1 MADAAERRMTVDEF
15 LEWDDGTDTRY
26 ELVDGRPVAT
36 APPTEMHGTLLVRV
50 GSLLERGLR
59 RPCRVVGQ
67 AGVRRPDRND
77 RFFVADVI
85 VTCAPTDRTR
95 RWTEDPVLI
104 CEILSP
110 STEDFDLGRKVEEYR
125 QIPSVAEILLV
136 SSERR
141 RVTHW
146 RRDGARWV
154 VQDFIGDAA
163 VPLSVAPDTAL
174 RLEELYSGTD
184 L

>member
-1 MADAAERRMTVDEF
+1 MAGAAERRMTVDEF

-26 ELVDGRPVAT
+26 ELVDGRPVAM
-36 APPTEMHGTLLVRV
+36 APPAEMHGTLLVRV

-77 RFFVADVI
+77 RFFVADVV
-85 VTCAPTDRTR
+85 VTCAPPDRTR
-95 RWTEDPVLI
+95 RWTEAPALI

-110 STEDFDLGRKVEEYR
+110 STEDFDLGRKVAEYR
-125 QIPSVAEILLV
+125 EIPSVAEILLV

-141 RVTHW
+141 RVTRW
-146 RRDGARWV
+146 RRDGARWI
-154 VQDFIGDAA
+154 VQDFIGDAL
-163 VPLSVAPDTAL
+163 VPLAAAPDEPPSL
-174 RLEELYSGTD
+174 PELYDGTG